1 MGSNSA
7 PAPGLK
13 EGGTTSGPAVE
24 AFQPRI
30 VAFVC
35 RWCTYAGADLAG
47 TSRMEYPSNV
57 RVLMLPCTG
66 RIGITMPLR
75 AFIQGADAVLVS
87 GCHPGDCHY
96 SEGNFRARRR
106 WIMMRQLLETVGFDL
121 RRFELAWISAAEG
134 AKFAKTITDFTDR
147 MRALGPYQEMQDLRA
162 REMSPAPPLV
172 PLSLHAPLNDA
183 PEPKILTDLGAAV
196 AEAFRAGRINGMAGW
211 VAGGRLHRARL
222 AWLGR
227 AEDAAT
233 LVAPRPGRG
242 NIVRLLARKPWRHT
256 APIGVVVRPVEMLS
270 LNVLLQEGQFAPSD
284 VRIFGIEEDGR
295 FLGEMDAEQV
305 SALVRERVKGLA
317 GNQPDGFSPEILET
331 LDRMAE
337 WPAEQRWS
345 YWTRQFERCIKC
357 YACRQS
363 CPTCYCPSCI
373 VEQNQPQWI
382 PTAADGTGNLAWHV
396 VRAFHME
403 GRCVGCRACETACPE
418 GIPLTLLYAAAARSN
433 LEEFSFRPGVDASS
447 KPLQSD
453 FKPGDAE
460 DFIQ

>member
-1 MGSNSA
+1 MSTSSAHAPEASGSKA
-7 PAPGLK
+7 GT
-13 EGGTTSGPAVE
+13 GGNGFE
-24 AFQPRI
+24 PRI

-35 RWCTYAGADLAG
+35 KWCTYAGADLAG

-75 AFIQGADAVLVS
+75 AFLQGADAVLVS

-106 WIMMRQLLETVGFDL
+106 WIMMRHLLETVGFDL

-134 AKFAKTITDFTDR
+134 AKFVKVIADLTERIR
-147 MRALGPYQEMQDLRA
+147 ELGPYQEVQELRSH
-162 REMSPAPPLV
+162 EVSVAPGLV
-172 PLSLHAPLNDA
+172 PPAFPPAAPAGA
-183 PEPKILTDLGAAV
+183 PAVIPELGAAV
-196 AEAFRAGRINGMAGW
+196 GEALAAERIRGVAGW
-211 VAGGRLHRARL
+211 IAAGRLHRSRL
-222 AWLGR
+222 AWISTP
-227 AEDAAT
+227 EEAAR
-233 LVAPRPGRG
+233 LVAPQTGRG
-242 NIVRLLARKPWRHT
+242 NVIRLLARRPWRFQ
-256 APIGVVVRPVEMLS
+256 APIGVVARPVEMMS

-284 VRIFGIEEDGR
+284 VRVFGIEEDGR
-295 FLGEMDAEQV
+295 FIGEMDAEQ
-305 SALVRERVKGLA
+305 AATLVRERAKALPA
-317 GNQPDGFSPEILET
+317 NRPAGFSPEILES

-337 WPAEQRWS
+337 WPAEKRWEF
-345 YWTRQFERCIKC
+345 WTKQFERCVKC

-373 VEQNQPQWI
+373 VEKNQPQWI
-382 PTAADGTGNLAWHV
+382 PTAADGAGNLAWHV

-418 GIPLTLLYAAAARSN
+418 GIPLTLLYAAAAKSN
-433 LEEFSFRPGVDASS
+433 LEEFAFRPGIDAAA

-453 FKPGDAE
+453 FKPGDSE